1 MAATQRDR
9 LILFAPGFEDGP
21 GTCWFCPYSA
31 KVEGLLSY
39 APQLEASVDVH
50 RIGFAKPRTLLV
62 ELLGESLQSAPMLV
76 LAEQHADHPDA
87 RRSERTGRA
96 YISETDRILDY
107 LAVTHGTPRPH
118 P

>member
-1 MAATQRDR
+1 MTPIDRDQ

-31 KVEGLLSY
+31 KVEGLLTY
-39 APQLEASVDVH
+39 APELEASVDVH
-50 RIGFAKPRTLLV
+50 RIAFARPRALMV

-76 LAEQHADHPDA
+76 LADAHADHPDA
-87 RRSERTGRA
+87 QRSGRTGRA
-96 YISETDRILDY
+96 YISDTDRILDY
-107 LAVTHGTPRPH
+107 LAVAYGTVRPH